1 MTPVNLLHTHTHTL
15 AHSLGHQFIIAMI
28 VNVVNVAKYS
38 NVSDE
43 NVRRFANLS
52 GIVLAIMLGVFLLSI
67 VIDVMVAVLSVVRL

>member
-1 MTPVNLLHTHTHTL
+1 
-15 AHSLGHQFIIAMI
+15 MI